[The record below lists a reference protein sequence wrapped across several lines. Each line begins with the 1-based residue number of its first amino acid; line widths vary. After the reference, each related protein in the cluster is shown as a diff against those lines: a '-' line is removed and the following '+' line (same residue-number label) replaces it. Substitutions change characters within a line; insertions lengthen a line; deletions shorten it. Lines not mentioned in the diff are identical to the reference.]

1 MKYGKRNSNQMFHA
15 PECGM
20 RDASRA
26 AVISR
31 LRRAWFGWLTCPAG
45 AVPVSTVA
53 LVVAVLLAPS
63 AHAQEASAAL
73 SYGESIERL
82 KPMSVLGLEPKV
94 ARLLQ
99 KHYTHALGGAEN
111 WARIESIRFE
121 GMLRLP
127 QGRVSFTAFLKKPNY
142 GKVVAITGLG
152 QLAVN
157 AYDGSDAWQ
166 IVPSVS
172 PAAVSMAPA
181 DRLNFTR
188 DAVVGGH
195 LLYPTL
201 PGKVIEL
208 VDTRRVGENFCHDL
222 RVTLPNG
229 QQVHYLIDAI
239 SFEERQQVVVNASTG
254 EREVTTFTQM
264 QKVDGIS
271 VPFSSI
277 TTIDGEFMHE
287 IESSTVQVN
296 LGVMPWMF
304 ERPSGAS
311 LPALPTLPAL
321 PSLSTAAN
329 RARGGSP
336 DAASEWSPA
345 FGQPRFPELGSEM
358 IRPLFKDEDPLSI
371 PGTK

>member
-1 MKYGKRNSNQMFHA
+1 MW
-15 PECGM
+15 
-20 RDASRA
+20 DASTA

-31 LRRAWFGWLTCPAG
+31 LRRAWFRWTCH
-45 AVPVSTVA
+45 AVAVSVSAVSAVA
-53 LVVAVLLAPS
+53 LVVAVWLAPS

-73 SYGESIERL
+73 SYRESIEHL
-82 KPMSVLGLEPKV
+82 KPMSVLGLEPKL

-111 WARIESIRFE
+111 WARVESIRFD
-121 GMLRLP
+121 GMLRLR
-127 QGRVSFTAFLKKPNY
+127 QGKVSFTAFLKKPNY
-142 GKVVAITGLG
+142 GKVVATIGPG
-152 QLAVN
+152 QFAVN
-157 AYDGSDAWQ
+157 AHDGSDAWQ

-172 PAAVSMAPA
+172 PAAVSMSPS
-181 DRLNFTR
+181 DRLNFIR

-208 VDTRRVGENFCHDL
+208 VDTRRVGEHFCHDL

-254 EREVTTFTQM
+254 EREVTTYTKM

-311 LPALPTLPAL
+311 LPDLELPAL
-321 PSLSTAAN
+321 PALLPAAN
-329 RARGGSP
+329 RARGGTP

-358 IRPLFKDEDPLSI
+358 VRPLFKDEDPLSI